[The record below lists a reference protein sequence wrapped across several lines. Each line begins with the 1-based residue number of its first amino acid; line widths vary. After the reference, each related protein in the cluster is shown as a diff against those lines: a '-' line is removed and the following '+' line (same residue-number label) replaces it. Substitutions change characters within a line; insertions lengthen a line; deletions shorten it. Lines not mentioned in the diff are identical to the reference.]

1 LRGISFYWPAKN
13 RLYCRRLIV
22 LKDTSIIPRIK
33 ERIALGDQSAY
44 KELFELFYH
53 RLLRLAFIITKSREL
68 SEEIVSD
75 VFIGL
80 WRNRE
85 TIPAVDNLTVYLYV
99 AIRNTSL
106 NYLSRLTKTTIV
118 NLDDLDFEPEQP
130 FADPEQALITKEMN
144 NRIYRAIQS
153 LPPRCRIIFKL
164 VKEDGLTYREAAEVL
179 HLSIGTIDN
188 QLVLALKKL
197 SRALFYSFRKEK
209 KY

>member
-1 LRGISFYWPAKN
+1 
-13 RLYCRRLIV
+13 LIV
-22 LKDTSIIPRIK
+22 LKDTSIIPRIQ

-75 VFIGL
+75 VFIGI
-80 WRNRE
+80 WRKRKKISSIE
-85 TIPAVDNLTVYLYV
+85 NLTVYLYV
-99 AIRNTSL
+99 AIKNTSL
-106 NYLSRLTKTTIV
+106 NYLSRLTKATIV
-118 NLDDLDFEPEQP
+118 RLDDLDFEPEQP
-130 FADPEQALITKEMN
+130 FADPEQALITREMN
-144 NRIYRAIQS
+144 NRIYRAIES

-179 HLSIGTIDN
+179 HLSVGTIDN

-197 SRALFYSFRKEK
+197 SQALFYSFKKEK

>member
-1 LRGISFYWPAKN
+1 
-13 RLYCRRLIV
+13 
-22 LKDTSIIPRIK
+22 LKDTSIIPRIQ

-85 TIPAVDNLTVYLYV
+85 KISVIDNLTVYLYV

-106 NYLSRLTKTTIV
+106 NYLSRLTKSTIV
-118 NLDDLDFEPEQP
+118 SLDDLDFEPEQP

-144 NRIYRAIQS
+144 SRIYRAIQS

-179 HLSIGTIDN
+179 HLSVGTIDN

>member
-1 LRGISFYWPAKN
+1 
-13 RLYCRRLIV
+13 LIV
-22 LKDTSIIPRIK
+22 LKDTSIIPRIQ

-85 TIPAVDNLTVYLYV
+85 KISVIDNLTVYLYV

-106 NYLSRLTKTTIV
+106 NYLSRLTKSTIV
-118 NLDDLDFEPEQP
+118 SLDDLDFEPEQP

-144 NRIYRAIQS
+144 SRIYRAIQS

-179 HLSIGTIDN
+179 HLSVGTIDN